1 MVGYSKLK
9 QKFHH
14 FHKCTGDDSD
24 SNMEEDSWSNHK
36 GLALLAGLSAQHGS
50 GSSTPVKGSH
60 NSTPG
65 KPKKVCPPGSSKQ
78 SEKTGGTSTEGSGT
92 ESIKK
97 KSKSK
102 KRSSSK
108 GSADGMYRTIVEM
121 AYSQV

>member
-1 MVGYSKLK
+1 MHNS
-9 QKFHH
+9 
-14 FHKCTGDDSD
+14 TGDDSD
-24 SNMEEDSWSNHK
+24 SNMEEDNWSNHK

-60 NSTPG
+60 SSTQA
-65 KPKKVCPPGSSKQ
+65 KSKKVCPSGSSKQ
-78 SEKTGGTSTEGSGT
+78 SEKAGGTSTEGSGT

-108 GSADGMYRTIVEM
+108 GSADGMYGTMV
-121 AYSQV
+121 